1 MTQTNFSIQPNVNNS
16 SAVLAVQPSEIGYEI
31 KSYTHPQFGDIR
43 VAEFKDGQILFCL
56 SDLAKALGYAN
67 PAKAVI
73 DHCKKGV
80 TILET
85 PSVKG
90 LQPTKFGKEGNIYR
104 LTLSSKLP
112 DAEKFQDWVCDDLLP
127 TIRRTGSYSLNQP
140 NRIPTNKE
148 LALMVIKAEEEKE
161 RLMLENKEQQEIIA
175 QKNAQIEVLD
185 EKSKYVDYVLRSPNT
200 IKMSIIA
207 QDYGMSAKA
216 MNSLLRDYGIQY
228 SQGGVWLLKAK
239 YKQCGYVHGNP
250 FQVEHKNSNIVEVKE
265 HTVWTQKGRL
275 FIYNFLKEKGVLP
288 LLERKED

>member
-1 MTQTNFSIQPNVNNS
+1 M
-16 SAVLAVQPSEIGYEI
+16 AAQPSEMGAKEMNSLEI
-31 KSYTHPQFGDIR
+31 AELTGKQHAHVMRDIR
-43 VAEFKDGQILFCL
+43 TLIEQGVNKSNFGLVD
-56 SDLAKALGYAN
+56 Y
-67 PAKAVI
+67 I
-73 DHCKKGV
+73 DKKGEKRSMYKL
-80 TILET
+80 TKKGSLILASGYNAVLREKIIDRWEALEKGQAT
-85 PSVKG
+85 PAYQKM
-90 LQPTKFGKEGNIYR
+90 PT
-104 LTLSSKLP
+104 
-112 DAEKFQDWVCDDLLP
+112 A
-127 TIRRTGSYSLNQP
+127 
-140 NRIPTNKE
+140 KE

-175 QKNAQIEVLD
+175 QKNAQIEALD

-275 FIYNFLKEKGVLP
+275 FIYNFLKEKGILP